1 MKNKDPTSAAC
12 VFLLFLLLPPVSS
25 KCQKGTADECK
36 KAEFVP
42 GGDFAGKG
50 FDINTLVSR
59 RYVYEEI
66 TKDGECTLCEN
77 PLLEGKPLQKLPLI
91 ITDWKANISC
101 QEKVQHSV
109 HQSPISVAEALTELL
124 VKNDWRNEL
133 DVKISPRDKFQ
144 WALAGSRSEIT
155 HECVKKSSKDKY
167 IFLLRNFICSYYKFR
182 VNKQVNTHFADHIKL
197 LPENYDPS
205 SKVEYFELIRSYG
218 THVETELDLGVHVSL
233 VTPIPVCVAVLEGL
247 SITQA
252 SLCLAVDVGIYV
264 GLDGVT
270 KSSDFQLC
278 KEKKKKHKNFFF
290 RLSSVAIS
298 GGWIPSTSPKEW
310 LESAKSRPSLLSF
323 SLEPLHTV
331 VNKTDPRREG
341 LRQAVSEYVREN
353 TLWRNCTRF
362 CPAGSWL
369 STSEFCSCEC
379 PNNNFT
385 NSMCC
390 APKRGLAKLTVTIER
405 AEGLWGDRITRS
417 DGYVSVSFKRRRM
430 CTHTVWNNNNPTW
443 NITLDFGVI
452 QLDKD
457 FNKLEVEVWD
467 QDFGRYDN
475 LLGRCKLAVEPG
487 THKSKICYL
496 NHGQMYFRYRL
507 FCGHNLEFRR
517 KPKKTSLPPAVPCDP
532 AKGFPEKWDQS
543 PGFSLLHAWCMVQRH
558 QSSKSCQARGGP
570 EGLACRKR
578 CSCLQ
583 PPAQSTTASWSPG
596 PSARGTQGE
605 KLCAALCWQAVATCP
620 AGVTGSLARRHLGS
634 CWRSALPAEP
644 GALPCS
650 PLQGAPAP
658 GRLAGARRRAALQG
672 SRSPLRGETVK
683 HHRESAEPAWLR
695 LPSQQRRRKGGAVR
709 GGNFLRL
716 PPSHPEPGGCAQD
729 AAPAGRGAPPA

>member
-1 MKNKDPTSAAC
+1 MKIKDPTSAAC
-12 VFLLFLLLPPVSS
+12 VFLLFLLLPPVSP

-91 ITDWKANISC
+91 ITDWKANILC

-133 DVKISPRDKFQ
+133 DVKISPGDKVQ
-144 WALAGSRSEIT
+144 WALAGSRSKIT
-155 HECVKKSSKDKY
+155 QECVEKSSEDKY
-167 IFLLRNFICSYYKFR
+167 IFLLHHFDCSYYKNWAYSEDKEHEASLSKVEGGASVENMDLWHDVEEHHVLEQRHINSFLALEEEQQSLVVDESAASPPGADGGFWSLEAHFRGNYGDCWFDAHTTGAGDKLLKLNKYLFFMAAVPDPKFHFRCLCQISNPEEDTSQFR

-205 SKVEYFELIRSYG
+205 SKMEYFELIGSYG
-218 THVETELDLGVHVSL
+218 THVETELDLGVHVRL
-233 VTPIPVCVAVLEGL
+233 VTPIPMCVAVLEGL
-247 SITQA
+247 SIAQL
-252 SLCLAVDVGIYV
+252 SLCLAVDVGISV

-270 KSSDFQLC
+270 NSSDFQLC
-278 KEKKKKHKNFFF
+278 KEKKKHTNFFL

-323 SLEPLHTV
+323 SLEPLHTMV
-331 VNKTDPRREG
+331 TKTDPRREG

-353 TLWRNCTRF
+353 TLWRNCTRS
-362 CPAGSWL
+362 CPAGSQP
-369 STSEFCSCEC
+369 SASDFCSCEC

-385 NSMCC
+385 TSTCC

-417 DGYVSVSFKRRRM
+417 DGYVSVSFKKRRK
-430 CTHTVWNNNNPTW
+430 CTHTVWNNNNPSW
-443 NITLDFGVI
+443 NVTLDFGVV

-457 FNKLEVEVWD
+457 FSKLEVEVWD
-467 QDFGRYDN
+467 QDFGWNDN
-475 LLGRCKLAVEPG
+475 LLGRCKLAAEPG
-487 THKSKICYL
+487 APESQICYL
-496 NHGQMYFRYRL
+496 NHGQMYFKYCL
-507 FCGHNLEFRR
+507 VCGHNL
-517 KPKKTSLPPAVPCDP
+517 V
-532 AKGFPEKWDQS
+532 
-543 PGFSLLHAWCMVQRH
+543 
-558 QSSKSCQARGGP
+558 
-570 EGLACRKR
+570 
-578 CSCLQ
+578 
-583 PPAQSTTASWSPG
+583 
-596 PSARGTQGE
+596 
-605 KLCAALCWQAVATCP
+605 
-620 AGVTGSLARRHLGS
+620 GSS
-634 CWRSALPAEP
+634 CWDYFELWPYTDP
-644 GALPCS
+644 Y
-650 PLQGAPAP
+650 
-658 GRLAGARRRAALQG
+658 
-672 SRSPLRGETVK
+672 
-683 HHRESAEPAWLR
+683 HDYYHY
-695 LPSQQRRRKGGAVR
+695 
-709 GGNFLRL
+709 
-716 PPSHPEPGGCAQD
+716 
-729 AAPAGRGAPPA
+729 